1 MFTLLLTF
9 IALQPIPAVT
19 YSDSF
24 QDRYSEIVET
34 SRQFGAG
41 TPLEGKIRHV
51 RSPLEISTASILR
64 TDGAKVP
71 YEDAEA
77 HILIETEQGPHVYV
91 IVKGFRSVSVSWIG
105 ERFLLIKRDIG
116 HVAGIEEIFD
126 LVERKWLIQ
135 QSVHYRWP

>member
-1 MFTLLLTF
+1 MFTLILIF
-9 IALQPIPAVT
+9 VALQPIPTIV

-34 SRQFGAG
+34 RPQFEPG
-41 TPLEGKIRHV
+41 TPLESKIRNV
-51 RSPLEISTASILR
+51 RSPLEISIASVWR

-77 HILIETEQGPHVYV
+77 HILIETKQGPHVYLRA
-91 IVKGFRSVSVSWIG
+91 KGFRSLNVSWIG
-105 ERFLLIKRDIG
+105 ERLLLIKRDIG

-126 LVERKWLIQ
+126 LVDRKWILQ
-135 QSVHYRWP
+135 QSVHYSWP